1 MLQRNEGL
9 NVIELDRSVLEG
21 AGLNDLSDHHASL
34 LLRQI
39 YETLEFRVGAT
50 LAGRLSDEQL
60 KEFEALIDQG
70 EDESSAAW
78 LEANVKDYRE
88 VTQAL
93 FAQLKQEMHESAEG
107 IRKVFLEYDISQNSK
122 QTDEAASDE

>member
-39 YETLEFRVGAT
+39 YDAGIRVGAT